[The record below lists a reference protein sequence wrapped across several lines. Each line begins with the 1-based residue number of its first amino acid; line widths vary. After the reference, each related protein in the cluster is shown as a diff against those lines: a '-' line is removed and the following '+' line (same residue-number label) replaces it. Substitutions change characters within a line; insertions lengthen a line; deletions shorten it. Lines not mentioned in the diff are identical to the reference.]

1 MHIWHRNWG
10 ILIPSNPHKQNP
22 SYAYSCKPEDL
33 PFFYG
38 WSDCWLNGLGL
49 PELLCNLVT
58 DVAGRSNDMDSSS
71 RLGWRK
77 QCSSTAVGNPCR
89 DKPLETP
96 CLGVREHTG
105 VATLCPAQ
113 PCVHCSPSSSC
124 TALCPLLLCPC
135 CVWQRMPLQSQTLG
149 RSYTAVFQWAGCPE
163 PHSLFSWVREERCT
177 GRCQTVWDLRKG
189 FESVPAFATAQSS
202 WAREKEGSSKTPTRK
217 SQNWKGDFFFLES
230 MGCPI
235 CCYTACAA
243 KCFGV
248 FLVMTAL

>member
-10 ILIPSNPHKQNP
+10 ILIPSNPHKQKNP
-22 SYAYSCKPEDL
+22 PYTYSCKPEDL

-113 PCVHCSPSSSC
+113 PCAHCCSVLAVCGKGCLCSHRPWAEVTLPSSNGLDVQSLIAC
-124 TALCPLLLCPC
+124 FHECEKR
-135 CVWQRMPLQSQTLG
+135 CVL
-149 RSYTAVFQWAGCPE
+149 AG
-163 PHSLFSWVREERCT
+163 
-177 GRCQTVWDLRKG
+177 
-189 FESVPAFATAQSS
+189 
-202 WAREKEGSSKTPTRK
+202 AR
-217 SQNWKGDFFFLES
+217 Q
-230 MGCPI
+230 I
-235 CCYTACAA
+235 
-243 KCFGV
+243 
-248 FLVMTAL
+248 